1 MNAVFRRTPGFTWRQ
16 SIITDMIMHSSPLV
30 TESEIPLLEKHVLII
45 EDEAVFAGAV
55 RKRLKRGGY
64 NAEIAGTL
72 ADGALKI
79 GEKTPDLLLLDMR
92 LPDGSGL
99 DLLATLQNNDNNTF
113 PVLVMSAY
121 GEIEDAVS
129 AMKSGASDYLKKPI
143 DLDELMITI
152 EKVLEKDELSQKLTY
167 SSKRERHAH
176 EGVEFLGDSSAIV
189 AIRQQINRLK
199 QVTGASIPPTIL
211 ILGETGTGKDVVAR
225 LLHASSA
232 RRERPFVH
240 VDCASLPKDLI
251 EAELFGHEKG
261 AFTSAHAART
271 GLIEA
276 AEDGVLFMDEIG
288 ELPMDLQAKLLAVLE
303 RRTLRKVGTTK
314 ERPVAAWIIA
324 ATNRDIAELVNR
336 GEFRSD
342 LYYRL
347 NVLSMSIAPLR
358 ERGDDI
364 ILLARHFIRQSAKR
378 YGINSVTL
386 SARADQALRSYHWP
400 GNVREL
406 RHMIERAVLL
416 SGGGELS
423 PESLSLAGHGPAETP
438 IKADLTLD
446 SAELLL
452 IKNALEKCNGNVSKA
467 ARELGITRMALR
479 YRIKKHNLD

>member
-1 MNAVFRRTPGFTWRQ
+1 
-16 SIITDMIMHSSPLV
+16 MIMHSSPLV
-30 TESEIPLLEKHVLII
+30 TETEVPLLEKHILII
-45 EDEAVFAGAV
+45 EDETVFAGAV
-55 RKRLKRGGY
+55 RKRLRRGGF

-72 ADGALKI
+72 AEGATKI
-79 GEKTPDLLLLDMR
+79 SDKTPDLLLLDMR

-99 DLLATLQNNDNNTF
+99 DFLGALQNDKANTF

-143 DLDELMITI
+143 DLDELMLNV
-152 EKVLEKDELSQKLTY
+152 EKVLEKDALSQKLTY
-167 SSKRERHAH
+167 SSKREQHAH
-176 EGVEFLGDSSAIV
+176 EGVEFLGDSPAIA

-199 QVTGASIPPTIL
+199 QLTGVSVPPTIL

-225 LLHASSA
+225 LLHAHSA

-261 AFTSAHAART
+261 AFTSAHVART

-324 ATNRDIAELVNR
+324 ATNRDVAQLVKQ

-347 NVLSMSIAPLR
+347 NVLSISIAPLR

-378 YGINSVTL
+378 YGISSVTL
-386 SARADQALRSYHWP
+386 SGQAIQALRSYHWP

-406 RHMIERAVLL
+406 KHMIERAVLL
-416 SGGGELS
+416 CGEGELS
-423 PESLSLAGHGPAETP
+423 PDSLSLTAHGPAETP
-438 IKADLTLD
+438 IEADLTLD
-446 SAELLL
+446 NAELML
-452 IKNALEKCNGNVSKA
+452 IKNALEKCGGNVSKA

-479 YRIKKHNLD
+479 YRIKKHNLE

>member
-1 MNAVFRRTPGFTWRQ
+1 M
-16 SIITDMIMHSSPLV
+16 ITHSSPLI
-30 TESEIPLLEKHVLII
+30 TETEVPFLEKHILII

-55 RKRLKRGGY
+55 RKRLKRGGF
-64 NAEIAGTL
+64 NAEVAGTL
-72 ADGALKI
+72 AEGVTKI
-79 GEKTPDLLLLDMR
+79 SEKTPDLLLLDMR

-99 DLLATLQNNDNNTF
+99 DLLGTLQNSDDNTY

-167 SSKRERHAH
+167 SSKREQHAH
-176 EGVEFLGDSSAIV
+176 EGVEFLGDSPAIV
-189 AIRQQINRLK
+189 AIRQQINRLR
-199 QVTGASIPPTIL
+199 QLTGVSVPPTIL

-225 LLHASSA
+225 LLHANSA

-261 AFTSAHAART
+261 AFTSAHVART

-303 RRTLRKVGTTK
+303 RRMLRKVGTTK
-314 ERPVAAWIIA
+314 ERPVAAWMIA
-324 ATNRDIAELVNR
+324 ATNRDVAQLVKQ

-347 NVLSMSIAPLR
+347 NVLSISIAPLR

-364 ILLARHFIRQSAKR
+364 ISLARHFIRQSAKR
-378 YGINSVTL
+378 YGIRSVTL
-386 SARADQALRSYHWP
+386 SAQAIQALRSYHWP

-406 RHMIERAVLL
+406 KHMIERAVLL
-416 SGGGELS
+416 CGEGELS
-423 PESLSLAGHGPAETP
+423 PGSLSLTAHADVVTP
-438 IKADLTLD
+438 VKADLTLD
-446 SAELLL
+446 DAELML
-452 IKNALEKCNGNVSKA
+452 IKNALEKCGGNISKA

-479 YRIKKHNLD
+479 YRIKKHNLE

>member
-1 MNAVFRRTPGFTWRQ
+1 MV
-16 SIITDMIMHSSPLV
+16 MHSSPLV
-30 TESEIPLLEKHVLII
+30 TETEVPLLEKHILII

-55 RKRLKRGGY
+55 RKRLRRGGF

-72 ADGALKI
+72 AEGATRI
-79 GEKTPDLLLLDMR
+79 GDKTPDLLLLDMR

-99 DLLATLQNNDNNTF
+99 DFLGALQNDDSNRF

-143 DLDELMITI
+143 DLDELMINV

-167 SSKRERHAH
+167 SSKREQHAH
-176 EGVEFLGDSSAIV
+176 EGVEFLGNSSAIV
-189 AIRQQINRLK
+189 AIRQQILRL
-199 QVTGASIPPTIL
+199 QQLTGASIPPTIL

-225 LLHASSA
+225 MLHANSA
-232 RRERPFVH
+232 RRDRPFVH

-324 ATNRDIAELVNR
+324 ATNRDIAELVTQ

-347 NVLSMSIAPLR
+347 NVLSIPIAPLR

-364 ILLARHFIRQSAKR
+364 LLLAVHFIRQSAKR
-378 YGINSVTL
+378 YGIKSVTL
-386 SARADQALRSYHWP
+386 SAQAEQALRSYHWP
-400 GNVREL
+400 GNIREL
-406 RHMIERAVLL
+406 KHMIERAVLL
-416 SGGGELS
+416 SGEGELS
-423 PESLSLAGHGPAETP
+423 PESLSLTGPGPAEAP
-438 IKADLTLD
+438 INPDLTLD
-446 SAELLL
+446 NAELML
-452 IKNALEKCNGNVSKA
+452 IRNALEKCSGNVSKA

-479 YRIKKHNLD
+479 YRIKKHNLE

>member
-1 MNAVFRRTPGFTWRQ
+1 M
-16 SIITDMIMHSSPLV
+16 ITHSSPLI
-30 TESEIPLLEKHVLII
+30 TETEVPFLEKHILII

-55 RKRLKRGGY
+55 RKRLKRGGF
-64 NAEIAGTL
+64 NAEVAGTL
-72 ADGALKI
+72 AEGVTKI
-79 GEKTPDLLLLDMR
+79 SEKTPDLLLLDMR

-99 DLLATLQNNDNNTF
+99 DLLGALQNSDDNTY

-167 SSKRERHAH
+167 SSKREQHAH
-176 EGVEFLGDSSAIV
+176 EGVEFLGDSPAIV
-189 AIRQQINRLK
+189 AIRQQINRLR
-199 QVTGASIPPTIL
+199 QLTGVSVPPTIL
-211 ILGETGTGKDVVAR
+211 ILGETGAGKDVVAR
-225 LLHASSA
+225 LLHANSA

-261 AFTSAHAART
+261 AFTSAHVART

-303 RRTLRKVGTTK
+303 RRILRKVGTTK
-314 ERPVAAWIIA
+314 ERPVAAWMIA
-324 ATNRDIAELVNR
+324 ATNRDVAQLVKQ

-347 NVLSMSIAPLR
+347 NVLSISIAPLR

-364 ILLARHFIRQSAKR
+364 ISLARHFIRQSAKR
-378 YGINSVTL
+378 YGIRSVTL
-386 SARADQALRSYHWP
+386 SAQAIQALRSYHWP

-406 RHMIERAVLL
+406 KHMIERAVLL
-416 SGGGELS
+416 CGEGELS
-423 PESLSLAGHGPAETP
+423 PDSLSLAAHADVVTP
-438 IKADLTLD
+438 VKADLTLD
-446 SAELLL
+446 DAELML
-452 IKNALEKCNGNVSKA
+452 IKNALEKCGGNISKA

-479 YRIKKHNLD
+479 YRIKKHNLE

>member
-1 MNAVFRRTPGFTWRQ
+1 
-16 SIITDMIMHSSPLV
+16 MIMHSNPLV
-30 TESEIPLLEKHVLII
+30 TETEVPLLEKRVLII

-55 RKRLKRGGY
+55 RKRLQRAGY
-64 NAEIAGTL
+64 NTEVAGDL
-72 ADGALKI
+72 GQGAAKI
-79 GEKTPDLLLLDMR
+79 SEAAPDLLLLDMR

-99 DLLATLQNNDNNTF
+99 DFLSRLQDSDSNTF

-143 DLDELMITI
+143 DLDELMITV
-152 EKVLEKDELSQKLTY
+152 ERVLEKDELSQKLTY
-167 SSKRERHAH
+167 SSKREQHAH
-176 EGVEFLGDSSAIV
+176 EGVEFLGECSAITAV
-189 AIRQQINRLK
+189 RQQIDRLK
-199 QVTGASIPPTIL
+199 QVTGAAVPPTLL

-347 NVLSMSIAPLR
+347 NVLSISIAPLR
-358 ERGDDI
+358 DRGDDI
-364 ILLARHFIRQSAKR
+364 ILLARHFTDQSAKR
-378 YGINSVTL
+378 YGMKSVGL
-386 SARADQALRSYHWP
+386 SAQAVQALRAYHWP

-406 RHMIERAVLL
+406 KHMIERAVLL
-416 SGGGELS
+416 SGEGELS
-423 PESLSLAGHGPAETP
+423 AESLSLNATVENGDPLMP
-438 IKADLTLD
+438 DLTLD
-446 SAELLL
+446 NAELML

-479 YRIKKHNLD
+479 YRIKKHNLE

>member
-1 MNAVFRRTPGFTWRQ
+1 M
-16 SIITDMIMHSSPLV
+16 MHSHPLV
-30 TESEIPLLEKHVLII
+30 TETKVPLQPQRILII
-45 EDEAVFAGAV
+45 EDESVFAGAV
-55 RKRLKRGGY
+55 RKRLARAGY
-64 NAEIAGTL
+64 NAEVAGNL
-72 ADGALKI
+72 AQGAAKI
-79 GEKTPDLLLLDMR
+79 RETTPDLLLLDMR

-99 DLLATLQNNDNNTF
+99 DFLSDLQDNDDTAF

-129 AMKSGASDYLKKPI
+129 AMKSGASDYLKKPV
-143 DLDELMITI
+143 DLDELLITV
-152 EKVLEKDELSQKLTY
+152 KRVLEQDELSRKLTY
-167 SSKRERHAH
+167 SSKREQHAH
-176 EGVEFLGDSSAIV
+176 EGVEFLGESPAV
-189 AIRQQINRLK
+189 AAVRQQVERLK
-199 QVTGASIPPTIL
+199 QVTGVEVPPTIL
-211 ILGETGTGKDVVAR
+211 VLGETGTGKDVVAR
-225 LLHASSA
+225 LLHANSA

-240 VDCASLPKDLI
+240 VDCASLPRELI

-288 ELPMDLQAKLLAVLE
+288 ELPMELQAKLLAVLE
-303 RRTLRKVGTTK
+303 RRTLRKVGATR

-347 NVLSMSIAPLR
+347 NVLSLSLAPLR

-364 ILLARHFIRQSAKR
+364 MLLARHFMGQSAKR
-378 YGINSVTL
+378 YGITSLSL
-386 SARADQALRSYHWP
+386 SAPAVQALRSYHWP

-406 RHMIERAVLL
+406 KHVIERAVLL
-416 SGGGELS
+416 SGAGELS
-423 PESLSLAGHGPAETP
+423 AESLSLAPPVQT
-438 IKADLTLD
+438 KASLKAGLTLD
-446 SAELLL
+446 DAELLL
-452 IKNALEKCNGNVSKA
+452 IENALEKCNGNVSRA

-479 YRIKKHNLD
+479 YRIKKHKGTSKN

>member
-1 MNAVFRRTPGFTWRQ
+1 MNSG
-16 SIITDMIMHSSPLV
+16 PLV
-30 TESEIPLLEKHVLII
+30 TETEVPILEKHILII
-45 EDEAVFAGAV
+45 EDESVFAGAV
-55 RKRLKRGGY
+55 RKRLRRSGY
-64 NAEIAGTL
+64 NAELAGTL
-72 ADGALKI
+72 AEGATRI
-79 GEKTPDLLLLDMR
+79 SEKTPDLLLLDMR

-99 DLLATLQNNDNNTF
+99 DLLASLQDNSGTF

-143 DLDELMITI
+143 DLDELMITV

-167 SSKRERHAH
+167 SSKREQHAH
-176 EGVEFLGDSSAIV
+176 EGVEFLGDSPAIV
-189 AIRQQINRLK
+189 AIRQQILRLK
-199 QVTGASIPPTIL
+199 QVTGANIPPTIL

-225 LLHASSA
+225 MLHANSA
-232 RRERPFVH
+232 RREKPFVH

-324 ATNRDIAELVNR
+324 ATNRDIAELVKQ

-347 NVLSMSIAPLR
+347 NVLSIPIAPLR
-358 ERGDDI
+358 ERGEDI
-364 ILLARHFIRQSAKR
+364 ILLARHFIEQSAKR
-378 YGINSVTL
+378 YGIKSTSL
-386 SARADQALRSYHWP
+386 STQALQALRSYDWP
-400 GNVREL
+400 GNVREMK
-406 RHMIERAVLL
+406 HMIERAVLL
-416 SGGGELS
+416 SGEGALS
-423 PESLSLAGHGPAETP
+423 PESLALTAQAQPGMGTGLNLSPDTGT
-438 IKADLTLD
+438 DLTLD
-446 SAELLL
+446 NAELML
-452 IKNALEKCNGNVSKA
+452 IRSALEKCNGNVSRA

-479 YRIKKHNLD
+479 YRIKKHNLE

>member
-1 MNAVFRRTPGFTWRQ
+1 MTIQ
-16 SIITDMIMHSSPLV
+16 SDPWV
-30 TESEIPLLEKHVLII
+30 TSTEVPLLEKAILII

-55 RKRLKRGGY
+55 QKKLKRAGY
-64 NAEIAGTL
+64 HAEIAKTLGEGTNRL
-72 ADGALKI
+72 SEVA
-79 GEKTPDLLLLDMR
+79 PDLVLLDVR

-99 DLLATLQNNDNNTF
+99 DFLAALQDKDKAF

-143 DLDELMITI
+143 DLDELMITV
-152 EKVLEKDELSQKLTY
+152 EKVLEKEELSQKLTY

-176 EGVEFLGDSSAIV
+176 ERAHEGVEFLGNSPAIN
-189 AIRQQINRLK
+189 AIRQQVNRLK
-199 QVTGASIPPTIL
+199 QLTRTSGTVPPTML

-225 LLHASSA
+225 LLHANSS
-232 RRERPFVH
+232 RNQRPFVH

-261 AFTSAHAART
+261 AFTNAHVART

-303 RRTLRKVGTTK
+303 RRTLRKVGATK

-324 ATNRDIAELVNR
+324 ATNRDIGRLVKQ

-347 NVLSMSIAPLR
+347 NVLAISISPLR
-358 ERGDDI
+358 ERGDDVV
-364 ILLARHFIRQSAKR
+364 LLAEHFMRQSAKR
-378 YGINSVTL
+378 YGISSLTI
-386 SARADQALRSYHWP
+386 SGEALRAIKSYDWP

-406 RHMIERAVLL
+406 KHVIERAVLL
-416 SGGGELS
+416 NGEGELS
-423 PESLSLAGHGPAETP
+423 PECLSLDSDIAVETP
-438 IKADLTLD
+438 LDPGLTLG

-452 IKNALEKCNGNVSKA
+452 IKNALEKTKGNVSRA

-479 YRIKKHNLD
+479 YRIKKHELEF

>member
-1 MNAVFRRTPGFTWRQ
+1 M
-16 SIITDMIMHSSPLV
+16 
-30 TESEIPLLEKHVLII
+30 II
-45 EDEAVFAGAV
+45 EDETVFAGAV
-55 RKRLKRGGY
+55 RKRLRRGGF

-72 ADGALKI
+72 AEGATKI
-79 GEKTPDLLLLDMR
+79 SDKTPDLLLLDMR

-99 DLLATLQNNDNNTF
+99 DFLGALQNDKANTF

-143 DLDELMITI
+143 DLDELMLNV
-152 EKVLEKDELSQKLTY
+152 EKVLEKDALSQKLTY
-167 SSKRERHAH
+167 SSKREQHAH
-176 EGVEFLGDSSAIV
+176 EGVEFLGDSPAIV

-199 QVTGASIPPTIL
+199 QLTGVSVPPTIL

-225 LLHASSA
+225 LLHAHSA

-261 AFTSAHAART
+261 AFTSAHVART

-324 ATNRDIAELVNR
+324 ATNRDVAQLVKQ

-347 NVLSMSIAPLR
+347 NVLSISIALLR

-378 YGINSVTL
+378 YGISSVTL
-386 SARADQALRSYHWP
+386 SGQAIQALRSYHWP

-406 RHMIERAVLL
+406 KHMIERAVLL
-416 SGGGELS
+416 CGEGELS
-423 PESLSLAGHGPAETP
+423 PDSLSLTAHGPAETP
-438 IKADLTLD
+438 IEADLTLD
-446 SAELLL
+446 NAELML
-452 IKNALEKCNGNVSKA
+452 IKNALEKCGGNVSKA

-479 YRIKKHNLD
+479 YRIKKHNLE

>member
-1 MNAVFRRTPGFTWRQ
+1 M
-16 SIITDMIMHSSPLV
+16 ITHSSPLI
-30 TESEIPLLEKHVLII
+30 TETEVPFLEKHILII

-55 RKRLKRGGY
+55 RKRLKRGGF
-64 NAEIAGTL
+64 NAEVAGTL
-72 ADGALKI
+72 AEGVTKI
-79 GEKTPDLLLLDMR
+79 SEKTPDLLLLDMR

-99 DLLATLQNNDNNTF
+99 DLLGTLQNSDDNTY

-167 SSKRERHAH
+167 SSKREQHAH
-176 EGVEFLGDSSAIV
+176 EGVEFLGDSPAIV
-189 AIRQQINRLK
+189 AIRQQINRLR
-199 QVTGASIPPTIL
+199 QLTGVSVPPTIL

-225 LLHASSA
+225 LLHANSA

-261 AFTSAHAART
+261 AFTSAHVART

-303 RRTLRKVGTTK
+303 RRILRKVGTTK
-314 ERPVAAWIIA
+314 ERPVAAWMIA
-324 ATNRDIAELVNR
+324 ATNRDVAQLVKQ

-347 NVLSMSIAPLR
+347 NVLSISIAPLR

-364 ILLARHFIRQSAKR
+364 ISLARHFIVQSAKR
-378 YGINSVTL
+378 YGIRSVTL
-386 SARADQALRSYHWP
+386 SAQAIQALRSYHWP

-406 RHMIERAVLL
+406 KHMIERAVLL
-416 SGGGELS
+416 CGEGELS
-423 PESLSLAGHGPAETP
+423 PDSLSLAAHADVVTP
-438 IKADLTLD
+438 VEADLTLD
-446 SAELLL
+446 DAELML
-452 IKNALEKCNGNVSKA
+452 IKNALEKCGGNISKA

-479 YRIKKHNLD
+479 YRIKKHNLE

>member
-1 MNAVFRRTPGFTWRQ
+1 
-16 SIITDMIMHSSPLV
+16 MIMHSSPLV
-30 TESEIPLLEKHVLII
+30 TETEVPLLEKHILII

-55 RKRLKRGGY
+55 RKRLRRGGY

-72 ADGALKI
+72 EQGATKI
-79 GEKTPDLLLLDMR
+79 SDKTPDLLLLDMR

-99 DLLATLQNNDNNTF
+99 DFLGALQNDKANTF

-143 DLDELMITI
+143 DLDELMLNV
-152 EKVLEKDELSQKLTY
+152 EKVLEKDALSQKLTY
-167 SSKRERHAH
+167 SSKREQHAH
-176 EGVEFLGDSSAIV
+176 EGVEFLGDSPAIV

-199 QVTGASIPPTIL
+199 QLTGVSVPPTIL

-225 LLHASSA
+225 LLHAHSA

-261 AFTSAHAART
+261 AFTSAHIART

-324 ATNRDIAELVNR
+324 ATNRDVAQLVKQ

-347 NVLSMSIAPLR
+347 NVLSISIALLR

-378 YGINSVTL
+378 YGISSVTL
-386 SARADQALRSYHWP
+386 SGQAIQALRSYHWP

-406 RHMIERAVLL
+406 KHMIERAVLL
-416 SGGGELS
+416 CGEGELS
-423 PESLSLAGHGPAETP
+423 PDSLSLTAHVQPGTGTGLNLSPGAE
-438 IKADLTLD
+438 ADLTLD
-446 SAELLL
+446 NAELML
-452 IKNALEKCNGNVSKA
+452 IKNALEKCGGNVSKA

-479 YRIKKHNLD
+479 YRIKKHNLE

>member
-1 MNAVFRRTPGFTWRQ
+1 MA
-16 SIITDMIMHSSPLV
+16 MHSNPFV
-30 TESEIPLLEKHVLII
+30 TETEVPRMQRRVLIV

-55 RKRLKRGGY
+55 G
-64 NAEIAGTL
+64 E
-72 ADGALKI
+72 GATKLQ
-79 GEKTPDLLLLDMR
+79 EATPDLLLLDMR

-99 DLLATLQNNDNNTF
+99 DFLAGLQDDAANAF

-143 DLDELMITI
+143 DLDELLLTV
-152 EKVLEKDELSQKLTY
+152 ERVLEQDELSQKLTY
-167 SSKRERHAH
+167 SSKREQHAH
-176 EGVEFLGDSSAIV
+176 EGVDLLGASPAITAV
-189 AIRQQINRLK
+189 RQQIERLQ
-199 QVTGASIPPTIL
+199 QVTAASMPPTIL

-225 LLHASSA
+225 LLHANSA
-232 RRERPFVH
+232 RALRPFVH

-261 AFTSAHAART
+261 AFTSAHTART

-303 RRTLRKVGTTK
+303 RRTLRKVGTTR

-324 ATNRDIAELVNR
+324 ATNRDLAALAQR

-347 NVLSMSIAPLR
+347 NVLSITLAPLR
-358 ERGDDI
+358 ERGDDVL
-364 ILLARHFIRQSAKR
+364 LLARHFMQQNARR
-378 YGINSVTL
+378 YGLPGLSL
-386 SARADQALRSYHWP
+386 SAAAAQALRSYHWP

-406 RHMIERAVLL
+406 KHMIERAVLL
-416 SGGGELS
+416 SGGGQLS
-423 PESLSLAGHGPAETP
+423 PESLALNAPAAPGTETSLELSPGTET
-438 IKADLTLD
+438 DLTLGD
-446 SAELLL
+446 AELML
-452 IKNALEKCNGNVSKA
+452 IRNALEKCNGNVSKA

-479 YRIKKHNLD
+479 YRIQKYNLE

>member
-1 MNAVFRRTPGFTWRQ
+1 
-16 SIITDMIMHSSPLV
+16 MIMHSSPLV
-30 TESEIPLLEKHVLII
+30 TETEVPLLEKHILII
-45 EDEAVFAGAV
+45 EDETVFAGAV
-55 RKRLKRGGY
+55 RKRLRRGGF

-72 ADGALKI
+72 AEGATKI
-79 GEKTPDLLLLDMR
+79 SDKTPDLLLLDMR

-99 DLLATLQNNDNNTF
+99 DFLGALQNDKANTF

-143 DLDELMITI
+143 DLDELMLNV
-152 EKVLEKDELSQKLTY
+152 EKVLEKDALSQKLTY
-167 SSKRERHAH
+167 SSKREQHAH
-176 EGVEFLGDSSAIV
+176 EGVEFLGDSPAIV

-199 QVTGASIPPTIL
+199 QLTGVSVPPTIL

-225 LLHASSA
+225 LLHAHSA

-261 AFTSAHAART
+261 AFTSAHVART

-324 ATNRDIAELVNR
+324 ATNRDVAQLVKQ

-347 NVLSMSIAPLR
+347 NVLSISIAPMR

-378 YGINSVTL
+378 YGISSVTL
-386 SARADQALRSYHWP
+386 SGQAIRALRSYHWP

-406 RHMIERAVLL
+406 KHMIERAVLL
-416 SGGGELS
+416 CGEGELS
-423 PESLSLAGHGPAETP
+423 PDSLSLTAHGPAETP
-438 IKADLTLD
+438 IEADLTLD
-446 SAELLL
+446 NAELML
-452 IKNALEKCNGNVSKA
+452 IKNALEKCGGNVSKA

-479 YRIKKHNLD
+479 YRIKKHKLE

>member
-1 MNAVFRRTPGFTWRQ
+1 M
-16 SIITDMIMHSSPLV
+16 ITHSSPLI
-30 TESEIPLLEKHVLII
+30 TETEVPFLEKYILII

-64 NAEIAGTL
+64 NAEVAGTL
-72 ADGALKI
+72 AEGVRKI
-79 GEKTPDLLLLDMR
+79 SEKTPDLLLLDMR

-99 DLLATLQNNDNNTF
+99 ELLGTLQNSDDNAY

-167 SSKRERHAH
+167 SSKREQHAH
-176 EGVEFLGDSSAIV
+176 EGVEFLGDSPAIV

-199 QVTGASIPPTIL
+199 QLTGVSVPPTIL

-225 LLHASSA
+225 LLHANSA

-261 AFTSAHAART
+261 AFTSAHVART

-324 ATNRDIAELVNR
+324 ATNRDVAQLVER

-347 NVLSMSIAPLR
+347 NVLSITIAPLR

-364 ILLARHFIRQSAKR
+364 IMLASHFIRQSAKR
-378 YGINSVTL
+378 YGIRSVTL
-386 SARADQALRSYHWP
+386 SGQAIQALRSYHWP

-406 RHMIERAVLL
+406 KHMIERAILL
-416 SGGGELS
+416 CGGGELT
-423 PESLSLAGHGPAETP
+423 PDDLSLAVRGSDETP
-438 IKADLTLD
+438 LTANLTLD
-446 SAELLL
+446 NAELLL
-452 IKNALEKCNGNVSKA
+452 ITNALEKCNGNVSKA

-479 YRIKKHNLD
+479 YRIKKHNLE

>member
-1 MNAVFRRTPGFTWRQ
+1 
-16 SIITDMIMHSSPLV
+16 MIMHSSPLV
-30 TESEIPLLEKHVLII
+30 TETEVPLLEKRILII

-55 RKRLKRGGY
+55 RKRLRRAGYDAEVAGDLARG
-64 NAEIAGTL
+64 AAKVSEA
-72 ADGALKI
+72 
-79 GEKTPDLLLLDMR
+79 TPDLLLLDMR

-99 DLLATLQNNDNNTF
+99 DFLASLQNDGGNTF

-143 DLDELMITI
+143 DLDELVLTV

-176 EGVEFLGDSSAIV
+176 EGVEFLGGSPAIT
-189 AIRQQINRLK
+189 AIRQQIDRLK
-199 QVTGASIPPTIL
+199 QVTGAAVPPTIL
-211 ILGETGTGKDVVAR
+211 ILGETGAGKDVVAR
-225 LLHASSA
+225 LLHANSA

-324 ATNRDIAELVNR
+324 ATNRDVAELVQQ

-347 NVLSMSIAPLR
+347 NVLSIAIAPLR

-378 YGINSVTL
+378 YGVHSVAL
-386 SARADQALRSYHWP
+386 SAPADRALRSYHWP

-406 RHMIERAVLL
+406 KHMIERAVLL
-416 SGGGELS
+416 SGEGELT
-423 PESLSLAGHGPAETP
+423 PESLSLAAPAQPGEGTGLNLSP
-438 IKADLTLD
+438 VTEADLTLD
-446 SAELLL
+446 DAELLL
-452 IKNALEKCNGNVSKA
+452 IKNALEKCNGNVSRA

-479 YRIKKHNLD
+479 YRIKKHNLES

>member
-1 MNAVFRRTPGFTWRQ
+1 MMN
-16 SIITDMIMHSSPLV
+16 DMIMHSSPLV
-30 TESEIPLLEKHVLII
+30 TETEVPLLEKHILII

-55 RKRLKRGGY
+55 RKRLRRGGF

-72 ADGALKI
+72 AEGATKI
-79 GEKTPDLLLLDMR
+79 SDKTPDLLLLDMR

-99 DLLATLQNNDNNTF
+99 DFLGVLQNDKANTF

-143 DLDELMITI
+143 DLDELMLNV
-152 EKVLEKDELSQKLTY
+152 EKVLEKDALSQKLTY
-167 SSKRERHAH
+167 SSKREQHAH
-176 EGVEFLGDSSAIV
+176 EGVEFLGDSPAIV

-199 QVTGASIPPTIL
+199 QLTGVSVPPTIL

-225 LLHASSA
+225 LLHAHSA

-261 AFTSAHAART
+261 AFTSAHVART

-324 ATNRDIAELVNR
+324 ATNRDVAQLVKQ

-347 NVLSMSIAPLR
+347 NVLSISIALLR

-378 YGINSVTL
+378 YGISSVTL
-386 SARADQALRSYHWP
+386 SGQAIRALRSYHWP

-406 RHMIERAVLL
+406 KHMIERAVLL
-416 SGGGELS
+416 CGEGELS
-423 PESLSLAGHGPAETP
+423 PDSLSLTAHGPAETP
-438 IKADLTLD
+438 IEADLTLD
-446 SAELLL
+446 NAELML
-452 IKNALEKCNGNVSKA
+452 IKNALEKCGGNVSKA

-479 YRIKKHNLD
+479 YRIKKHKLE